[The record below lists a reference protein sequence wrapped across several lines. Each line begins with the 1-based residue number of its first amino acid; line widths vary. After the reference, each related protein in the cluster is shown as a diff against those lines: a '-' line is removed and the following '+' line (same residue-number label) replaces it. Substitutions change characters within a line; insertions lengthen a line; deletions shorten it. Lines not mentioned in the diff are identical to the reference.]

1 MNQYHLKRGV
11 LLALFAFS
19 LLLGTVNNLVNPDRV
34 AWTGSPE
41 VLPKPK
47 DWPALSAA
55 EGAKAGVQ
63 FAWKELQNH
72 PLWVAG
78 ALLLLAF
85 GMAALGRSR
94 DARRRWA
101 MSWWRVLFGIMFLA
115 AAWPKFT
122 DPEGFAMMVAQ
133 YQMLPAFAV
142 NAFSVWLPAVEI
154 VVGVSLLLSPW
165 DRESSVLL
173 GLMMMMFIVA
183 LSQALA
189 RGLGIACGCFDIK
202 GATDAGESWFALLR
216 DIVLMVPIVWMYRK
230 SEARPLWKF

>member
-1 MNQYHLKRGV
+1 MKHPPLKHNV
-11 LLALFAFS
+11 LLALLAFS
-19 LLLGTVNNLVNPDRV
+19 LLLGATNNLVNPEGV
-34 AWTGSPE
+34 SWVGSPE
-41 VLPKPK
+41 ILPKPE
-47 DWPALSAA
+47 DWPSLSAVD
-55 EGAKAGVQ
+55 GVTAGLHV
-63 FAWKELQNH
+63 AWKEFLKH
-72 PLWVAG
+72 PLRVSG
-78 ALLLLAF
+78 ALLLLAL
-85 GMAALGRSR
+85 GMAYLRSSEI
-94 DARRRWA
+94 ARRRWV
-101 MSWWRVLFGIMFLA
+101 MSWWRVLFGLMFLA

-122 DPEGFAMMVAQ
+122 DPEGFATMVAQ

-142 NAFSVWLPAVEI
+142 NAFSVWLPALEI
-154 VVGVSLLLSPW
+154 TVGVSLLLSPW
-165 DRESSVLL
+165 ERESSVLL